1 MHSGVDNDHYAQRD
15 EHEDASRVE
24 HVLEPHD
31 SREYEPGEHD
41 TSEENRT
48 GPKIADA
55 TSENR
60 AQLARPTRL
69 RRRAARPRPPTGRR

>member
-1 MHSGVDNDHYAQRD
+1 MHSGVDNDHYAKRD

-41 TSEENRT
+41 TSEQNRT
-48 GPKIADA
+48 GPQDC
-55 TSENR
+55 
-60 AQLARPTRL
+60 
-69 RRRAARPRPPTGRR
+69 GRYF